1 MEILS
6 FIDENGGKLYAIG
19 PFRDKAHAS
28 RASAGLDRISAAP
41 RDLPSG
47 AITGK
52 CWQIF
57 DLLEGQPRRALI
69 AEASRQGINA
79 GTAATQYQKWR
90 KARGIALG
98 IALGIASAAA

>member
-6 FIDENGGKLYAIG
+6 FIDEHGGKLYAIG
-19 PFRDKAHAS
+19 PFREKGEAS

-52 CWQIF
+52 CWAIY
-57 DLLEGQPRRALI
+57 DLLRGKARAELI
-69 AEASRQGINA
+69 AEAARQGINA
-79 GTAATQYQKWR
+79 GTAATQYQRWR
-90 KARGIALG
+90 KARGLS
-98 IALGIASAAA
+98 LEKASASA